1 MPLKFLQLPVSVRRG
16 EQPGNAWLSLFRES
30 ALKRKRRPAVGGP
43 PTWEQE
49 ARGVG
54 NLAPPPIWRVTW
66 GEPPPLPR
74 HRPFPA

>member
-30 ALKRKRRPAVGGP
+30 ALKRKEGPLWVDPDLGAGG
-43 PTWEQE
+43 TG
-49 ARGVG
+49 RGKSG
-54 NLAPPPIWRVTW
+54 STTYLAGDLGRT
-66 GEPPPLPR
+66 PPLPR